1 MDLSHLIL
9 FRDIAR
15 YRSITRGA
23 SRNSISQSAAS
34 QQIQELEKEL
44 EMTLLDRTTRPLKL
58 TPAGRIYLEFCRDV
72 LRRKEE
78 FDAAVDRLKRDVEG
92 QVRVAAIYS
101 IGLAEMSG
109 WDEEF
114 HRRYPGAELT
124 VEYLR
129 PDRVYAAVRGDTADL
144 GLVSYPEP
152 SRDLT
157 VLDWREE
164 VMLVAVPPEHPL
176 AVNTF
181 LDPRQLDG
189 QDFIG
194 FDEDLPIGQEI
205 LRFFRGHG
213 IEVNILMRFDNVLM
227 IKEAVALGS
236 GISILPEPALR
247 KDLAAERLIGI
258 PLESP
263 GLYRPI
269 GVIHRR
275 GKALNRATQ
284 AFLQMLRRSPEGV
297 ASKLPAPGNGI

>member
-1 MDLSHLIL
+1 M
-9 FRDIAR
+9 
-15 YRSITRGA
+15 
-23 SRNSISQSAAS
+23 
-34 QQIQELEKEL
+34 LEVP
-44 EMTLLDRTTRPLKL
+44 LLDRTTRPLKL
-58 TPAGRIYLEFCRDV
+58 TPAGRTYLDFCRDV

-78 FDAAVDRLKRDVEG
+78 FDAAIDLLKRDVEG

-101 IGLAEMSG
+101 IGLVETSV

-114 HRRYPGAELT
+114 HRRYPGAVLE

-129 PDRVYAAVRGDTADL
+129 PDRVYEAVRGDTADL

-152 SRDLT
+152 ARDLT
-157 VLDWREE
+157 VIDWREE

-189 QDFIG
+189 QAFVG

-205 LRFFRGHG
+205 LRFLRGYG
-213 IEVNILMRFDNVLM
+213 VEVNIVMRFDNVLM

-236 GISILPEPALR
+236 GISILPEPAVR
-247 KDLAAERLIGI
+247 HDLAAERLIGI

-275 GKALNRATQ
+275 GKVLNRAAR
-284 AFLQMLRRSPEGV
+284 AFLQMLLRSPEG
-297 ASKLPAPGNGI
+297 AAAKPPARRPGA